1 MRKVIGILG
10 VCMSG
15 LLYGQPLTILK
26 QPEDITVCPWEDA
39 VFTVEVDNT
48 GRRSHHAL
56 NWSMNG
62 SVLDPNNMMGL
73 ERREEVN
80 GTTMVATFFL
90 TVPNTT
96 YPDFINSR
104 MHLTIVDI
112 NNLRYHTNSES
123 AALKQFYVLKG
134 TLTENHH
141 TSNQTIHI
149 NWQPLLF
156 LNSSDIRYSLAI
168 NDLTTG
174 VPVDCDDCRFTTESD
189 YSFAPDHAFSGH
201 ELDYTVSFDYCLRE
215 GLDEGVEQLLSLD
228 LEALPTHQNIVFN
241 WTLFFTQF
249 GGLELYND
257 FYNDFYNIRL
267 SDIND
272 SSHSIQDQVSGHTYT
287 FTPKPE
293 KICNTFNFEVKAGVS
308 PFANITGK
316 TITAALTDLGEPEI
330 SVSQQDDQQVLV
342 QLTSPASL
350 HRITLTNSTDQIAD
364 VVTPEKQQNFS
375 VAQKQQTILVSV
387 TPENCPGMSAAT
399 TLFVTKAPSM
409 ESNSATGV
417 YQGMI
422 MAAITASSFLLT
434 QWLNRP

>member
-10 VCMSG
+10 ICISG
-15 LLYGQPLTILK
+15 LSYGQQLPILK
-26 QPEDITVCPWEDA
+26 QPENITICPWEDA
-39 VFTVEVDNT
+39 VFTVEIDNT
-48 GRRSHHAL
+48 NRDGGHQFF
-56 NWSMNG
+56 WSING
-62 SVLDPNNMMGL
+62 TTVGNMMGL
-73 ERREEVN
+73 EQNDEVN
-80 GTTMVATFFL
+80 TDTMVATSFL
-90 TVPNTT
+90 TVSNTT
-96 YPDFINSR
+96 YPDFINSH
-104 MHLTIVDI
+104 MHLTISDV
-112 NNLRYHTNSES
+112 NNLAHITNSEF
-123 AALKQFYVLKG
+123 AALKQFYILKG
-134 TLTENHH
+134 TLPENHH
-141 TSNQTIHI
+141 TSNQTTHI
-149 NWQPLLF
+149 NWQRLLF
-156 LNSSDIRYSLAI
+156 LNSSNIRYSLTI

-174 VPVDCDDCRFTTESD
+174 MPVDCDDCRFIAESY
-189 YSFAPDHAFSGH
+189 YSFTPNNTLAGH
-201 ELDYTVSFDYCLRE
+201 DLDYTVSFDYCLRE
-215 GLDEGVEQLLSLD
+215 DIDKDIELLFLAAD
-228 LEALPTHQNIVFN
+228 LKAHATHKNI
-241 WTLFFTQF
+241 LFEWASVYMQF
-249 GGLELYND
+249 VVLELD
-257 FYNDFYNIRL
+257 SIFYNIQL
-267 SDIND
+267 TDKND
-272 SSHSIQDQVSGHTYT
+272 SSYSIQDQVSGYTYT
-287 FTPKPE
+287 FTPKPD
-293 KICNTFNFEVKAGVS
+293 KVCSTFNFEVKAADS
-308 PFANITGK
+308 PYANTTGK